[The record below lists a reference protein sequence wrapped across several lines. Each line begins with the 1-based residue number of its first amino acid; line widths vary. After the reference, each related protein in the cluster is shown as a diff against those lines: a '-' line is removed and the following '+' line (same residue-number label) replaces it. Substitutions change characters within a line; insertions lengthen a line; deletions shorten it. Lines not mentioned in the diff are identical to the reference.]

1 MSSFIHSKYL
11 VAFESELGTYE
22 ILLYFRLAIA
32 CGAQNRCAASVPVI
46 AKWMHSSANRVR
58 SAIKQLEKA
67 GLLAVERSIGGAGR
81 THSYSILTPQRKE
94 KPCVSKPCVSQP
106 CISQPCIEETPCGET
121 PVIQSE
127 NPVCETSE
135 TIKRRCPIKNNI
147 NKTSQRIY
155 DVCGNYHTDT
165 PQTMDGARGVCDF
178 FT

>member
-58 SAIKQLEKA
+58 FAIKQLEKA

-81 THSYSILTPQRKE
+81 THTYSILTPQRKE
-94 KPCVSKPCVSQP
+94 KTCVSKPCVSK
-106 CISQPCIEETPCGET
+106 PCIEETPCGKT
-121 PVIQSE
+121 PVFQSE

-135 TIKRRCPIKNNI
+135 TLKRRCPIKNNI